1 VSLPATACLDC
12 MLAIKH
18 IANDDQ
24 ECGEKNGGDT
34 FARSA
39 TSLAESLTTDRQ
51 DR

>member
-1 VSLPATACLDC
+1 VNLPATACLDC